1 MAYTD
6 DAVGC
11 GTEYYM
17 YNAMVA
23 EGNDA
28 RMLSFPG
35 GSHKEPENPY
45 AWKAGC
51 LGLSEACTVT
61 CEASFDNCVQT
72 STFAVCDQDISTLAG
87 CTSSC
92 SPTLAMLKL
101 SEQPV
106 VTLSEGKFG
115 TRTDETTHAGTVPKP
130 ACGVGV
136 TFGKIGVDGVEA
148 GNMSP
153 QDIAAVPPL
162 PTSDPWVAKDAGPCG
177 DDGTVTPAPTP
188 APVPAPTP
196 APAPV
201 PTPAPEPEPT
211 PTPDGGDEDGSS
223 DGSGDNVNVNNTTS
237 GCAKIMRG
245 YRVPAAAAA
254 ASALCNM

>member
-1 MAYTD
+1 MLTCCAPFHTRDVVHHRQAQCTFADAVQNGPQSCAFCSDCMYWPIYPQTCGKKIVACEMAYTD

-136 TFGKIGVDGVEA
+136 TFGKIGVDGVDG

-153 QDIAAVPPL
+153 QDIAVRHNIF
-162 PTSDPWVAKDAGPCG
+162 TSHP
-177 DDGTVTPAPTP
+177 
-188 APVPAPTP
+188 
-196 APAPV
+196 
-201 PTPAPEPEPT
+201 
-211 PTPDGGDEDGSS
+211 
-223 DGSGDNVNVNNTTS
+223 
-237 GCAKIMRG
+237 I
-245 YRVPAAAAA
+245 
-254 ASALCNM
+254 